1 MKEVCYT
8 YFSCADELSHEGRVC
23 AYSSEAEHWL
33 LARKLEV
40 QGRDIAQMR
49 ALGGKDGSIPWQ
61 KVTFP
66 NYLFYLLELMI
77 IIR

>member
-1 MKEVCYT
+1 MCYT
-8 YFSCADELSHEGRVC
+8 YTSCADELSHEGRVC

-33 LARKLEV
+33 LTRKLEV
-40 QGRDIAQMR
+40 QGRDVAQMW

-66 NYLFYLLELMI
+66 TYYLFYLLQLMI